1 MAIQGTIGNDNVSGN
16 QHNDKF
22 NLTQGGDD
30 TATGLAGDDLFIM
43 KGALSAGDA
52 IDGGDDIDKMTLNGD
67 YSAGF
72 VFGASTITNIEILR
86 LGGDFDY
93 DLTMDDGNV
102 GANQKLS
109 VNAASLGAGNSL
121 TFDGSAET
129 DGRFVIY
136 GSAGDDVLT
145 GGARGDRFSLKAG
158 GNETILGGGG
168 ADRFFAGNAFDT
180 NDDLNGGAGYDI
192 LELNGNAYY
201 DVTFNGTDL
210 ADIEEIDMVGANAY
224 FLKFD
229 DDVLQSG
236 EHMTL
241 DGSTSGSLS
250 FWGGSE
256 SDGGSFTVIC
266 GTGFQNVLYGGSAND
281 VLDVRHGQD
290 DGLLFMG
297 GNGGDDILIFGSNY
311 NNGDGSAYGG
321 TGNDTV
327 VFDGDYPTLAIEGGV
342 ADLWQ
347 VETVKFAAGHDY
359 GQFFTPFT
367 VTGDVSSTAP
377 AGTTSGLTVTWDASE
392 LGVGDLFNLNLSGST
407 AAAHIIMGGDGS
419 DQITGNANNDTFI
432 GGLGRDS
439 MYGGSGNDV
448 FVVND
453 VSEST
458 SLVYDAPVGI
468 NWDTDK
474 IDLDGAA
481 PTAINAAVNG
491 GTLNQDGSFD
501 STLETLVGAGQLA
514 AGHAVIF
521 TADSGAY
528 NGLPLLIVD
537 ANGTAGY
544 QGGQDYIFYI
554 SGHTGT
560 LDTSDFI

>member
-1 MAIQGTIGNDNVSGN
+1 MAIHGTADNDTLSGN

-22 NLTQGGDD
+22 NLSQGGDD

-43 KGALSAGDA
+43 KGALSVGDA

-67 YSAGF
+67 YSGGF

-86 LGGDFDY
+86 ISGDFDY
-93 DLTMDDGNV
+93 DLTMNDGNV
-102 GANQKLS
+102 AANQKLS
-109 VNAASLGAGNSL
+109 VNAASLGTGRSL
-121 TFDGSAET
+121 AFNGGAET
-129 DGRFVIY
+129 DGRFVVY
-136 GSAGDDVLT
+136 GSAGDDLLT

-158 GNETILGGGG
+158 GNDAVAGG
-168 ADRFFAGNAFDT
+168 AGGDRFFAGSAFDT
-180 NDDLNGGAGYDI
+180 NDSLSGGSGYDK
-192 LELNGNAYY
+192 LELNGSNYY
-201 DVTFNGTDL
+201 DVTFDGNDL
-210 ADIEEIDMVGANAY
+210 ADIEEIDMLGANAY
-224 FLKFD
+224 FLKFAE
-229 DDVLQSG
+229 DVLQSG

-241 DGSTSGSLS
+241 DASTAGSLS
-250 FWGGSE
+250 FWGGAE
-256 SDGGSFTVIC
+256 TDGGSFTVIS

-290 DGLLFMG
+290 DGLLFMSG
-297 GNGGDDILIFGSNY
+297 LGGDDTLYFGGNYSNG
-311 NNGDGSAYGG
+311 NGSANGG

-327 VFDGDYPTLAIEGGV
+327 VFDGDYPTLQITGGSSG
-342 ADLWQ
+342 LYN

-359 GQFFTPFT
+359 GTFFDAIT
-367 VTGDVSSTAP
+367 VTNDVSSTSP
-377 AGTTSGLTVTWDASE
+377 TGSTSGLTVTWDGSE
-392 LGVGDLFNLNLSGST
+392 LGSGDTFHLDLSGSS
-407 AAAHIIMGGDGS
+407 AAANIILGGDGA
-419 DQITGNANNDTFI
+419 DNITGNAGNDTFI
-432 GGLGRDS
+432 GGLNRDS
-439 MYGGSGNDV
+439 MYGGAGNDV

-458 SLVYDAPVGI
+458 SLGYDAPVGI
-468 NWDTDK
+468 DFDNDK

-481 PTAINAAVNG
+481 PTAIDAAVNG

-514 AGHAVIF
+514 AGHAVVF
-521 TADSGAY
+521 TADGGNY

-554 SGHTGT
+554 FNHTGT